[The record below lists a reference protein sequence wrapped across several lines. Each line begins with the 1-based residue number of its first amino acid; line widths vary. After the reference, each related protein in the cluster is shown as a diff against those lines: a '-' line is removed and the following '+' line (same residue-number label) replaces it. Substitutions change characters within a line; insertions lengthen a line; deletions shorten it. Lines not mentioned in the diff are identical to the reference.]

1 MSKCHS
7 PVLLSPSF
15 FRIMAFVIVSTFSL
29 VAISMEFG
37 WHEASA
43 TLMKPASP
51 WSWSHR
57 HSATV
62 IRIGMVAVESRRA
75 SEGFECECE
84 CEWEGEGER

>member
-57 HSATV
+57 QRAEV
-62 IRIGMVAVESRRA
+62 MMIGRVA
-75 SEGFECECE
+75 SESGRAGDG